1 MATIESLHYKFMAKL
16 NILENVGYYLQ
27 NATTAYEESS
37 FYSSR
42 DRTDSNSGKGK
53 NYARYMDLLVG
64 ESNHIREDLNR
75 IIIEISRI
83 KTNYNTGSS
92 PLLSL
97 YYDTPF
103 VTNVKT
109 PILLRRSQI
118 SSPGAGTDVEADD
131 EVLETEDEVYDE
143 TDIEGDINENDI
155 DDDVDDDDDDENE
168 DAPTGIF
175 YAKILE
181 DNPKHKPGPSLPP
194 GIASNSTMMEIH
206 NKYNTFVMSENILDQ
221 MDQCMANLSS
231 IVEGFRKSKEFRMF
245 ITSKTETKDTKSD
258 TSDKKKFY
266 QLDDI
271 DLTELTMRLA
281 SMRPEKIVQK
291 TTSYADFFVVFQKQC
306 EEYMQNKLI
315 LIVKKE
321 PVSDCSCGGKM
332 DILPDTSE
340 LRCSLCGMI
349 ITLEGTVFED
359 SQFYTQQGQCTKH
372 KKYDAKRHCKKWLDQ
387 IQAKE
392 NKNFPPELIVVLNDR
407 AKKYYTRGGKLR
419 PMTRMRC
426 SQIRD
431 WLKDIGQTDYNPHAP
446 LLRKII
452 TSENG
457 NAVIPPQLSYDEEQ
471 RVLVKFARAMDMY
484 DQLMEKKLTNVTNN
498 RRPNKPYYP
507 YVLFKILHMEV
518 KKGSRLDGLIECI
531 HLQSDSTLKNH
542 DTIWKE
548 ICENMG
554 DEKDFVYKPTDRTIL
569 IDVF

>member
-27 NATTAYEESS
+27 NAITAYEESS
-37 FYSSR
+37 YYSNQTK
-42 DRTDSNSGKGK
+42 TDSNTSKSK

-75 IIIEISRI
+75 IIIEIARI
-83 KTNYNTGSS
+83 KTNYNTGAS

-103 VTNVKT
+103 VSSVKT
-109 PILLRRSQI
+109 PLLLRRSQV
-118 SSPGAGTDVEADD
+118 STSGAEEPD
-131 EVLETEDEVYDE
+131 LETEYEGTEDYETEPEVE
-143 TDIEGDINENDI
+143 EPEEI
-155 DDDVDDDDDDENE
+155 DDEEDEYG
-168 DAPTGIF
+168 DAPTGIS

-181 DNPKHKPGPSLPP
+181 DNPKQNKQGPSLPP
-194 GIASNSTMMEIH
+194 AIASNSVMMEIH
-206 NKYNTFVMSENILDQ
+206 NRYNTFVMSENILDQ
-221 MDQCMANLSS
+221 MDQCMANLIS
-231 IVEGFRKSKEFRMF
+231 IVEGFRKNKEFRSF
-245 ITSKTETKDTKSD
+245 IAAKPEVKSSKANSAKNID
-258 TSDKKKFY
+258 
-266 QLDDI
+266 
-271 DLTELTMRLA
+271 DLTEITMRLA
-281 SMRPEKIVQK
+281 SMHQPNIPKA
-291 TTSYADFFVVFQKQC
+291 TSYADFFVVFQKQN
-306 EEYMQNKLI
+306 EEYMQNKLT
-315 LIVKKE
+315 LVVKKE

-392 NKNFPPELIVVLNDR
+392 NKNFPPELIVALNDR

-471 RVLVKFARAMDMY
+471 KVLVKFTRAMDMY
-484 DQLMEKKLTNVTNN
+484 DELMEKKLTNVTNN

-507 YVLFKILHMEV
+507 YVLFKILNMEL
-518 KKGSRLDGLIECI
+518 KKGARLDGLIECI

-548 ICENMG
+548 ICENMK
-554 DEKDFVYKPTDRTIL
+554 DVKDFVYKPTDRTIL

>member
-27 NATTAYEESS
+27 NVTTAYEESS
-37 FYSSR
+37 YFSSEKV
-42 DRTDSNSGKGK
+42 DNTKGK

-64 ESNHIREDLNR
+64 ESNHIQADLNK
-75 IIIEISRI
+75 IIIEIARI
-83 KTNYNTGSS
+83 KANYNTGAS

-103 VTNVKT
+103 VTTVKT
-109 PILLRRSQI
+109 PLLLQRSQTA
-118 SSPGAGTDVEADD
+118 SPGVGTDVDDD
-131 EVLETEDEVYDE
+131 EILETEDYETQPEIDVESDE
-143 TDIEGDINENDI
+143 EEDEEENED
-155 DDDVDDDDDDENE
+155 DDDV
-168 DAPTGIF
+168 PTGIS

-181 DNPKHKPGPSLPP
+181 DNPRVKSGPSLPP
-194 GIASNSTMMEIH
+194 GIASNAVMMEIH
-206 NKYNTFVMSENILDQ
+206 NKYNTFIMSENILDQ
-221 MDQCMANLSS
+221 MDQCMGNLSS
-231 IVEGFRKSKEFRMF
+231 IVEGFRKSKEFRAF
-245 ITSKTETKDTKSD
+245 ITSKPNTKKTP
-258 TSDKKKFY
+258 
-266 QLDDI
+266 I
-271 DLTELTMRLA
+271 DLPVDDLAALTMRLA
-281 SMRPEKIVQK
+281 SMRLEKIAQNV
-291 TTSYADFFVVFQKQC
+291 TSYADFFVVFQKQC
-306 EEYMQNKLI
+306 EEYIQNKLT
-315 LIVKKE
+315 LTVKKE

-349 ITLEGTVFED
+349 VTLEGTVFED

-392 NKNFPPELIVVLNDR
+392 NKNFPPELIAALNER

-507 YVLFKILHMEV
+507 YVLFKILHMEL
-518 KKGSRLDGLIECI
+518 KKGNRLDGLIECI

-548 ICENMG
+548 ICDNMG
-554 DEKDFVYKPTDRTIL
+554 DEKDFAYKPTDRTIL